1 MSDNKLIGNSVLFGI
16 IIFIVLIN
24 NISINNIIYIVIAV
38 IFSYLFYVYFNPENS
53 NNVYDKIV
61 NTMNKKYTPFDY
73 TQQSLLYKNPAL
85 LTIFARFLPYCKF
98 DTKNYKEALV
108 AGNQLVLLYESA
120 KKGHRFPNQSID
132 LAEQLQRDIMNSC
145 QALVLSFP
153 TTVVADYR
161 YEANLNVLQKVLQN
175 IIDNIKLIY
184 EDKYSQYG
192 PDIHSPPPSINNG
205 PWKNPLDDKEYNSYW
220 NFYY

>member
-1 MSDNKLIGNSVLFGI
+1 MD
-16 IIFIVLIN
+16 
-24 NISINNIIYIVIAV
+24 NNIIYIVLL
-38 IFSYLFYVYFNPENS
+38 IFLIYIFYS
-53 NNVYDKIV
+53 KNNNDVYDSLV
-61 NTMNKKYTPFDY
+61 DTMNKKYTPFDHTY
-73 TQQSLLYKNPAL
+73 QSFLYKNPAL
-85 LTIFARFLPYCKF
+85 ITIFARFLPYCKF
-98 DTKNYKEALV
+98 DTKNYKEALI

-132 LAEQLQRDIMNSC
+132 LAEQLRRDIMNSC

-153 TTVVADYR
+153 TTVVADYK
-161 YEANLNVLQKVLQN
+161 YNANLNVLQKVLQN

-184 EDKYSQYG
+184 EDKYVQYG

>member
-1 MSDNKLIGNSVLFGI
+1 
-16 IIFIVLIN
+16 
-24 NISINNIIYIVIAV
+24 
-38 IFSYLFYVYFNPENS
+38 
-53 NNVYDKIV
+53 
-61 NTMNKKYTPFDY
+61 MNHKYTPFDD
-73 TQQSLLYKNPAL
+73 THKSFLYKNPAL
-85 LTIFARFLPYCKF
+85 LTIFSKFLPYCKF

-161 YEANLNVLQKVLQN
+161 YEANLDVLQKVLQN
-175 IIDNIKLIY
+175 IVDNIKLIY
-184 EDKYSQYG
+184 EDKYVQDG
-192 PDIHSPPPSINNG
+192 PDIYSPPPDINSG
-205 PWKNPLDDKEYNSYW
+205 PWKNPLNDKEYNKYW